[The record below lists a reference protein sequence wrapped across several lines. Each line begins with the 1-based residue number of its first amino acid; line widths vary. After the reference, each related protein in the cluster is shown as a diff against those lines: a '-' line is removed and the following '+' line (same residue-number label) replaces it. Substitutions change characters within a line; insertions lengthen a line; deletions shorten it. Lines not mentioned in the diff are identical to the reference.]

1 MVFYVSKNEKKGK
14 QRMEKRSTVKHEAVR
29 NIEKKI
35 LVIFYIS
42 KTK

>member
-1 MVFYVSKNEKKGK
+1 
-14 QRMEKRSTVKHEAVR
+14 MEKRSTVKHEEVG

-35 LVIFYIS
+35 FVIFDIS